1 MLKKYVFKFYYFV
14 VGEEV
19 VIRIGVYYLDG
30 IAVDWIVRNLYWID
44 IGIDRIEVARL
55 NGIFRR
61 VLILDDLDEFRV
73 IVLDLVVGCV
83 LSVDYFIII
92 LMIK

>member
-30 IAVDWIVRNLYWID
+30 IVVDWIVRNLYWID

-61 VLILDDLDEFRV
+61 VLISDDLDEFRA

>member
-1 MLKKYVFKFYYFV
+1 MLKKYFFKFYYFV

-30 IAVDWIVRNLYWID
+30 IVVDWIVRNLYWID

>member
-1 MLKKYVFKFYYFV
+1 MLKKYVFKFYNFV

-30 IAVDWIVRNLYWID
+30 IVVDWIVRNLYWID

>member
-30 IAVDWIVRNLYWID
+30 IVVDWIVRNLYWID
-44 IGIDRIEVARL
+44 IGIDRIEVERL

-61 VLILDDLDEFRV
+61 VLISDDLDEFRV

>member
-1 MLKKYVFKFYYFV
+1 MLKKYVFKFYNFV

-30 IAVDWIVRNLYWID
+30 IVVDWIVRNLYWID

-61 VLILDDLDEFRV
+61 VLISDDLDEFRV

>member
-30 IAVDWIVRNLYWID
+30 IVVDWIVRNLYWID

-61 VLILDDLDEFRV
+61 VLISDDLDEFRV

-83 LSVDYFIII
+83 
-92 LMIK
+92 

>member
-30 IAVDWIVRNLYWID
+30 IVVDWIVRNLYWID

>member
-30 IAVDWIVRNLYWID
+30 IVVDWIVRNLYWID

-83 LSVDYFIII
+83 LSVDFFIII

>member
-30 IAVDWIVRNLYWID
+30 IVVDWIVRNLYWID

-83 LSVDYFIII
+83 LSVNYFIII

>member
-30 IAVDWIVRNLYWID
+30 IVVDWIVWNLYWID

-61 VLILDDLDEFRV
+61 VLISDDLDEFRV

>member
-1 MLKKYVFKFYYFV
+1 M
-14 VGEEV
+14 
-19 VIRIGVYYLDG
+19 
-30 IAVDWIVRNLYWID
+30 DWIVRNLYWID

>member
-1 MLKKYVFKFYYFV
+1 MLKKFFYYFV

-30 IAVDWIVRNLYWID
+30 IVVDWIVRNLYWID

-61 VLILDDLDEFRV
+61 VLISDDLDEFRV

>member
-30 IAVDWIVRNLYWID
+30 IVVDWIVRNLYWID

-61 VLILDDLDEFRV
+61 VLISDDLDEFRV

>member
-30 IAVDWIVRNLYWID
+30 IVVDWIVRNLYWID

-61 VLILDDLDEFRV
+61 VLISDDLDEFRV

-83 LSVDYFIII
+83 LSVDNFIII

>member
-1 MLKKYVFKFYYFV
+1 MLKNFFYYFV

-30 IAVDWIVRNLYWID
+30 IVVDWIVRNLYWID

>member
-1 MLKKYVFKFYYFV
+1 MLKKYFFKFYYFV

-30 IAVDWIVRNLYWID
+30 IVVDWIVRNLYWID

-61 VLILDDLDEFRV
+61 VLISDDLDEFRV